1 MAQLDKPLAINQ
13 KMGNHMKKI
22 RIVVFCCILVVVFA
36 VGMGTGIFVQR
47 QYLTVSKASVSEFQ
61 LVEKAWNIV
70 SKNYVDQTATKP
82 QTLAYATI
90 DGMVNSLGDTGNSV
104 FLTPEEVKQQNETQL
119 QGIGLYVSETN
130 GVVFIVAPVDG
141 SPAQKAGLQPGDIIL
156 DVNGQ
161 PVTSMEEAA
170 SNIMGPAGTSVTLTI
185 QSPAGTTSD
194 ITIVRATIEINSVTW
209 EMLPGTSIADL
220 RLDNF
225 YQGTSTELDTA
236 LSAIKTQ
243 GATAIILD
251 LRNNPGGLVNEAI
264 GVASRFLNSGYV
276 LEEKDASGK
285 ITKNAVLT
293 NVTKTDLPLVVLVN
307 QRTISAAEIVAGAL
321 QSQGRAKLIGNTTF
335 GSGTI
340 VNYFSLSDGSEIQL
354 SVMEWLTP
362 SGKGI
367 WHVGLTPDVTVSLA
381 SEVDPLTPDTE
392 KNLTMEQIEASGD
405 QQLLTALI
413 LTAHNLL

>member
-1 MAQLDKPLAINQ
+1 
-13 KMGNHMKKI
+13 MKKI
-22 RIVVFCCILVVVFA
+22 RIIVFCCILVVTLA
-36 VGMGTGIFVQR
+36 IGAGIGIFVQK
-47 QYLTVSKASVSEFQ
+47 QYLTVSKDSVSKFQ
-61 LVEKAWNIV
+61 LVEQAWNIV
-70 SKNYVDQTATKP
+70 SKNYVDQTATQP

-90 DGMVNSLGDTGNSV
+90 EGMINSLGDTVNSV
-104 FLTPEEVKQQNETQL
+104 LLTPEEVKQQNETQL
-119 QGIGLYVSETN
+119 EGIGLYVSEAN

-161 PVTSMEEAA
+161 PVTGMEEAA

-185 QSPAGTTSD
+185 QSPSGTTSD
-194 ITIVRATIEINSVTW
+194 ITIVRATIQLNSVTW

-220 RLDNF
+220 RLDNL

-276 LEEKDASGK
+276 LEGKEANGK

-293 NVTKTDLPLVVLVN
+293 NVPKTDLPLAVLVN

-335 GSGTI
+335 GSGTAL
-340 VNYFSLSDGSEIQL
+340 NYFSLSDGSEIQL

-362 SGKGI
+362 SGKSI

-381 SEVDPLTPDTE
+381 AGVNPFNPDNE
-392 KNLTMEQIEASGD
+392 RNLTLEQIEASED
-405 QQLLTALI
+405 QQLLTALNS
-413 LTAHNLL
+413 LQ